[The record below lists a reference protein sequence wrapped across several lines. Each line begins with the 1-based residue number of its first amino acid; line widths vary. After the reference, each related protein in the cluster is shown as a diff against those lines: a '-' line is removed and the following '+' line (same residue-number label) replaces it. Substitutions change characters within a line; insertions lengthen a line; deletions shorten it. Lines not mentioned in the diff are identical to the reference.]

1 LFCTFS
7 SAASLNVCD
16 KQGCTP
22 LYHAVIEHQVDVVK
36 ELIGHKQINLDRPS
50 TKGLTPLLDF
60 YQKSSLKVIQIVPWS
75 DETRFYFYY

>member
-50 TKGLTPLLDF
+50 TKGLTPLLGMDKTIIYYHL
-60 YQKSSLKVIQIVPWS
+60 YQLCDPVLQSS
-75 DETRFYFYY
+75 R